1 MVTFLTFTGAAGFSS
16 SELESEL
23 ELDSFLRTSSFFAG
37 CGVTGFF
44 FGGGADSSSS
54 DESEL
59 DELLAFEADSLREIG
74 IGNFFFCFILTT
86 ISESSES
93 SSESD
98 VPSFFS
104 KIKFYSFLYNNYF
117 LVNYKIIFPMSSNC
131 SMNPM

>member
-1 MVTFLTFTGAAGFSS
+1 MA
-16 SELESEL
+16 
-23 ELDSFLRTSSFFAG
+23 
-37 CGVTGFF
+37 GFF
-44 FGGGADSSSS
+44 FGGGGADSSSS

-59 DELLAFEADSLREIG
+59 DELLAFEAESLREIG

-104 KIKFYSFLYNNYF
+104 KLKFYCF
-117 LVNYKIIFPMSSNC
+117 LVLGEDSYKIEFFSILRPYFYSQIKGWSVFLR
-131 SMNPM
+131 

>member
-1 MVTFLTFTGAAGFSS
+1 MNLTLVSLLQPKAVNKLEMYFFLTFTGAAGFSS

-23 ELDSFLRTSSFFAG
+23 ELDSCLRTSAFFAG
-37 CGVTGFF
+37 CGVAGFF
-44 FGGGADSSSS
+44 FGGGGADSSSS

-59 DELLAFEADSLREIG
+59 DELLAFEAESLREIG
-74 IGNFFFCFILTT
+74 IGSFFFCFILTT

-104 KIKFYSFLYNNYF
+104 KLKFITTS
-117 LVNYKIIFPMSSNC
+117 I
-131 SMNPM
+131 